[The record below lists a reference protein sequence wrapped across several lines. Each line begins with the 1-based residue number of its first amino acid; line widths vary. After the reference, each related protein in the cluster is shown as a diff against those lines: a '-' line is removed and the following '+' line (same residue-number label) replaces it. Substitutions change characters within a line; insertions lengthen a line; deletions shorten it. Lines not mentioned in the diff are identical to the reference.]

1 MSNHSKRLLFG
12 TILVSGCCLLL
23 CWDLS
28 SSKGFGLGILVA
40 LFSTVSFVELARMM
54 NLGGVPTTLGVA
66 IVWTLP
72 AMVLLGVE
80 NLSAFDRPG
89 VVAILIPLGPLLV
102 WSLRRGGNEPRG
114 LFSSRPA
121 PLIGA
126 LWIGA
131 PLACLLEMAI
141 STEVGVHSVLWLL
154 LVVKGNDSG
163 AYLIGR
169 RFGKTPLSSLSPK
182 KTVEG
187 ALGGLLVGGA
197 IGYGYFQFVPIVPL
211 GPLGAMLMAI
221 SMGVCGQLGD
231 LVESGVKRALGVKDS
246 GRLVPTYGGALDM
259 VDSLLLASPVLL
271 LVIKTLEDSWSS

>member
-1 MSNHSKRLLFG
+1 MNRKTRISWALYDWANSAFATTVMAGFFPVFFKEYWA
-12 TILVSGCCLLL
+12 S
-23 CWDLS
+23 DLS
-28 SSKGFGLGILVA
+28 ATDSTFWLGLGNSVA
-40 LFSTVSFVELARMM
+40 SVL
-54 NLGGVPTTLGVA
+54 
-66 IVWTLP
+66 
-72 AMVLLGVE
+72 MVL
-80 NLSAFDRPG
+80 F
-89 VVAILIPLGPLLV
+89 
-102 WSLRRGGNEPRG
+102 
-114 LFSSRPA
+114 A